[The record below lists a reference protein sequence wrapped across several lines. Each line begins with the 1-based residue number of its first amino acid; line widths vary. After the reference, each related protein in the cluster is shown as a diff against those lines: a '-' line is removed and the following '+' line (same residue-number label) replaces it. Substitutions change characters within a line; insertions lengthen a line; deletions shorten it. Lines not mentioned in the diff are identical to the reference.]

1 MSLSSLL
8 LQFLT
13 GLSSASSLFLVGA
26 GLSLIFGVTRIVNFA
41 HGSFFMV
48 GIYVAYTLAD
58 KLGSGIGFWSS
69 LVIASVAVGVTY
81 DATAPSRDVASTSW
95 FAGAANWGELT
106 VKVNGVP

>member
-48 GIYVAYTLAD
+48 GIYVAYTLVD
-58 KLGSGIGFWSS
+58 KLGKGYGFRHA
-69 LVIASVAVGVTY
+69 LVISALSVGVL
-81 DATAPSRDVASTSW
+81 
-95 FAGAANWGELT
+95 GELI
-106 VKVNGVP
+106 